1 MPSPAGDITQLLRV
15 WSAGDRSVE
24 DRLFGLVLPDLRK
37 LARALMRRERP
48 DHTLEPTALLN
59 EAYMRL
65 LAGCK
70 RDWESRRHF
79 FAVSA
84 RIMRRLLIDHAR
96 SRTKA
101 EKVPLLNSRDLPP
114 GEMGQ
119 IELAIAIDR
128 LLDEMEATHPEWCSI
143 VELRYFMGLTS
154 EETAEAL
161 GLPLRTMQRH
171 YGDAKRWLFERLNP
185 SACEIKTNATNS

>member
-1 MPSPAGDITQLLRV
+1 MPSPAGDITELLRV

-24 DRLFGLVLPDLRK
+24 ERLFGLVLPDLRK

-59 EAYMRL
+59 EAYVRL

-101 EKVPLLNSRDLPP
+101 EKVPLLNSRDLPVGP
-114 GEMGQ
+114 MGQ
-119 IELAIAIDR
+119 IEMAIAIDG
-128 LLDEMEATHPEWCSI
+128 LLDELQATHPDWCSI

-154 EETAEAL
+154 EE
-161 GLPLRTMQRH
+161 
-171 YGDAKRWLFERLNP
+171 
-185 SACEIKTNATNS
+185 

>member
-1 MPSPAGDITQLLRV
+1 
-15 WSAGDRSVE
+15 
-24 DRLFGLVLPDLRK
+24 
-37 LARALMRRERP
+37 
-48 DHTLEPTALLN
+48 
-59 EAYMRL
+59 
-65 LAGCK
+65 
-70 RDWESRRHF
+70 
-79 FAVSA
+79 
-84 RIMRRLLIDHAR
+84 
-96 SRTKA
+96 
-101 EKVPLLNSRDLPP
+101 
-114 GEMGQ
+114 MGQ